1 VPLHSKIFQPFLLN
15 GLLAGPMEIVDA
27 ITTIDLAQIKTL
39 FRLICFPNYLI
50 AYVAMVSILRKKL

>member
-1 VPLHSKIFQPFLLN
+1 
-15 GLLAGPMEIVDA
+15 MEIVDA

-50 AYVAMVSILRKKL
+50 AHVAMVSILRKKL